1 MGPRKS
7 ALVKN
12 PGDGSLPGGS
22 VIEKQPAFF
31 KKPTPCSLK
40 KDMTVEDAFKR
51 IRRIGGDMETI
62 NILYVTAPTRHL
74 LGVLSVRDLLLAE
87 EDDLIEE
94 IMDRIAAVL
103 R

>member
-31 KKPTPCSLK
+31 KKPPPCSLK
-40 KDMTVEDAFKR
+40 KDVTVPYDSTVF
-51 IRRIGGDMETI
+51 
-62 NILYVTAPTRHL
+62 
-74 LGVLSVRDLLLAE
+74 
-87 EDDLIEE
+87 
-94 IMDRIAAVL
+94 
-103 R
+103 